1 MNLNQRLLFPMVVTK
16 AEVTSKKKKITLTF
30 QLLFMDRFLISFHKI
45 YVEVSCDMHLDIHT
59 YICLSV

>member
-1 MNLNQRLLFPMVVTK
+1 MAVTK
-16 AEVTSKKKKITLTF
+16 AEVTSKKKKITLII

-59 YICLSV
+59 YVCLSV